1 MKKSRICSSMEQSKK
16 LVELGLDPLS
26 ADMCWKTMCYSRE
39 TFETLE
45 SYEDALA
52 DLDRMVEEDE
62 PSHYHF
68 MFDATPAWSV
78 QALLDVMPEFIN
90 GDRIE
95 VELSKVY
102 NWSPEQD
109 LVYIGCIRN
118 ERTMDGVFYSY
129 GETAIDAIVG
139 LAFKL
144 LEADQQ

>member
-1 MKKSRICSSMEQSKK
+1 MEQSKR
-16 LVELGLDPLS
+16 LIELGLDQAT
-26 ADMCWKTMCYSRE
+26 ADMCWVG
-39 TFETLE
+39 TFPDTKKLNKLVVRPQNRDG
-45 SYEDALA
+45 Y
-52 DLDRMVEEDE
+52 VEGE
-62 PSHYHF
+62 
-68 MFDATPAWSV
+68 ACPAWSV
-78 QALLDVMPEFIN
+78 QALYDVMPEFIN